1 MSRLIFLLLC
11 CISSLNTAVALDV
24 SWIPTDPDGPLPLSA
39 NYRDSLRKLCY
50 LMESGIPLPDEL
62 NQKKR
67 VLDKMCRK
75 LRTGDNNIASVDNF
89 RNMFSVAS
97 VRGVVIAGFISLGCK
112 YFLWDKRR
120 SIRKY
125 LNSLQPKLSNGGKGD
140 IPHTL
145 TDVQIAREARL
156 RRFQKE
162 SISATVVQ
170 LGETDLV
177 ERD

>member
-11 CISSLNTAVALDV
+11 FVCSLNTAVALDV

-39 NYRDSLRKLCY
+39 KYRESLRKLCS
-50 LMESGIPLPDEL
+50 LMKSGNPLPAEL
-62 NQKKR
+62 NQKKN
-67 VLDKMCRK
+67 VLDKMCQK
-75 LRTGDNNIASVDNF
+75 LRAGDSNIASVDKF

-97 VRGVVIAGFISLGCK
+97 VRGVVIAGFVSLGCK
-112 YFLWDKRR
+112 YFIWDKRHG
-120 SIRKY
+120 IRKY
-125 LNSLQPKLSNGGKGD
+125 LTRRSPKFSKSDKGD
-140 IPHTL
+140 LSRTL

-162 SISATVVQ
+162 SSVASVVQ

-177 ERD
+177 DQD